1 MKKILD
7 VLKDRKGFSLLEVL
21 MVMFVIGVIVAIISP
36 DIASTGHKAR
46 LRADAASAACIG
58 RALELYVA
66 ESNIVKK
73 ADAFD
78 EDKLKDV
85 LVGGGY
91 LTGISAPKS
100 GGDWSAEYTDKK
112 VTVKA
117 GGIELYPKIEKTE
130 VTEDEPSN

>member
-21 MVMFVIGVIVAIISP
+21 MVVFVIGVIVAIISP

-91 LTGISAPKS
+91 LTGISEPKS
-100 GGDWSAEYTDKK
+100 GGAWSAEYTDKK

-117 GGIELYPKIEKTE
+117 GGIELYPTIEKTE
-130 VTEDEPSN
+130 VTENEPSN

>member
-1 MKKILD
+1 MKKILY
-7 VLKDRKGFSLLEVL
+7 VLRDRKGFSLLEVL
-21 MVMFVIGVIVAIISP
+21 MAVFVIGIIVAIISP

-66 ESNIVKK
+66 ESNIVKN
-73 ADAFD
+73 ADVFG

-100 GGDWSAEYTDKK
+100 GGVWTAEYTDKK

-117 GGIELYPKIEKTE
+117 GGIELYPTIEKTE
-130 VTEDEPSN
+130 VTEDES

>member
-7 VLKDRKGFSLLEVL
+7 VLRDRKGFSLLEVL
-21 MVMFVIGVIVAIISP
+21 MAVFVIGIIVAIISP

-66 ESNIVKK
+66 ESNIVKN
-73 ADAFD
+73 ADVFG

-91 LTGISAPKS
+91 LTGINAPKS
-100 GGDWSAEYTDKK
+100 GGAWSAEYTDKK

-117 GGIELYPKIEKTE
+117 GGIELYPTIEKTE
-130 VTEDEPSN
+130 VTEDEASN